1 MIRFPK
7 YYKEANM
14 KDNLQDLIQYTHGL
28 GVITLIKVVGSD
40 KQTTVCA
47 IAEDKSVIVEGT
59 FKNPSSEFI
68 GTFGMPNLDKLK
80 TILGFDDYD
89 EHAKINMEYNKDNIP
104 TNVHF
109 ETKAGDFV
117 NDYRLMARAVVE
129 EKVKNVTFKG
139 AAWNVEFEPS
149 IAGIMRL
156 KKQASANSEENNFTA
171 KTDKGDL
178 KIYFGDPSTHSGNF
192 VFHPD
197 VKGTLNR
204 AWQWPV
210 KVFLAIMDLP
220 GTKTVRISDAGASEI
235 TVDSG
240 LATYRYLLPA
250 QSK

>member
-1 MIRFPK
+1 
-7 YYKEANM
+7 M

-28 GVITLIKVVGSD
+28 GVIELIKVNGTD
-40 KQTTVCA
+40 KQTVISA
-47 IAEDKSVIVEGT
+47 IAEDKSVVVEGT
-59 FKNPSSEFI
+59 FKNPSANFI
-68 GTFGMPNLDKLK
+68 GTFGMPNLGKLK

-89 EHAKINMEYNKDNIP
+89 EHAKINVTKNKDDVP
-104 TNVHF
+104 TAIHF

-117 NDYRLMARAVVE
+117 NDYRLMAKAVVE

-139 AAWNVEFEPS
+139 AKWDVEFEPTV
-149 IAGIMRL
+149 AGIMRL
-156 KKQASANSEENNFTA
+156 KKQASANSEENNFTT

-178 KIYFGDPSTHSGNF
+178 KVYFGDPSTHSGNF
-192 VFHPD
+192 VFHSD
-197 VKGTLNR
+197 ITGTLSR

-220 GTKTVRISDAGASEI
+220 GEKTVRISDQGAAEI